1 MLAGGRNSQMKQNG
15 FQDWQ
20 ATLWPGVLAFGKQAD
35 ALAKHGKSDLVSM
48 AGTIQINQWTGQDG
62 DPFPDDIPY

>member
-1 MLAGGRNSQMKQNG
+1 MKQNG
-15 FQDWQ
+15 FQDGQ

-35 ALAKHGKSDLVSM
+35 ALAKQGKGDLVSV
-48 AGTIQINQWTGQDG
+48 AGTMQINQWTGQDG